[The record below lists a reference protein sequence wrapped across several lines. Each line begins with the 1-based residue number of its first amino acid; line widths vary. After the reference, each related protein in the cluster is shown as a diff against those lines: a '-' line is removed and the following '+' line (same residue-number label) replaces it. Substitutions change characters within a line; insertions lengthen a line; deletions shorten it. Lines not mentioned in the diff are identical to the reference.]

1 MTTDWYTYPSNFS
14 NNTGVN
20 SISDYYQYINFI
32 TGDWFATGFVILIWV
47 LSFGFSMMLGVRK
60 ALMSSSFIAFIFS
73 IYFYRVSLVGNL
85 LIILSIIGV
94 IIGAIGSKE
103 ESSL

>member
-1 MTTDWYTYPSNFS
+1 MVSDWHLYPSNFS

-20 SISDYYQYINFI
+20 SISDYYQYINYVI
-32 TGDWFATGFVILIWV
+32 GDWFATGFVILIWM

-73 IYFYRVSLVGNL
+73 IYFYRVGMVGNL

-103 ESSL
+103 EHGL

>member
-32 TGDWFATGFVILIWV
+32 TGDWFATGFVILIWI
-47 LSFGFSMMLGVRK
+47 LSFGFSMVLGVRK

-103 ESSL
+103 ETSL

>member
-1 MTTDWYTYPSNFS
+1 MVSDWHIYPQNFS

-20 SISDYYQYINFI
+20 SISDYFQYINLI
-32 TGDWFATGFVILIWV
+32 TGDWFATGFVILIWI

-73 IYFYRVSLVGNL
+73 IYFYRVSMVSNL